1 MATSCLVWAMPVIAF
16 SAPSKQHVTSPTM
29 STLHLDLQRLALQ
42 EERLQLDRLDEAT
55 AWELGTRIKAL
66 CEARQQAL
74 TIEVRRAQQTLFF
87 YAMPGTTP
95 NNAEWVRRKRNT
107 VELLHRSSYA
117 VGLAH
122 QKEGSSLPLK
132 TGVALADYAEHG
144 GSFPLRVRG
153 MGCVGAV
160 TVSGVPQRED
170 HAIVVEAL
178 AALCAV
184 PLAEVCLD

>member
-1 MATSCLVWAMPVIAF
+1 
-16 SAPSKQHVTSPTM
+16 M
-29 STLHLDLQRLALQ
+29 STLEHDLQRLARQ
-42 EERLQLDRLDEAT
+42 EQVLQLRQFDEAT

-66 CEARQQAL
+66 CEARQVAV
-74 TIEVRRAQQTLFF
+74 TIEIRRAKELLFF
-87 YAMPGTTP
+87 YTMPGVVP

-122 QKEGSSLPLK
+122 QREGTSLPAK
-132 TGVALADYAEHG
+132 SGVSLNDYAEHG
-144 GSFPLRVRG
+144 GSFPIRVQG
-153 MGCVGAV
+153 VGCIGTV

-178 AALCAV
+178 AALCGVA
-184 PLAEVCLD
+184 LSEVALD